1 MSYTAHPGT
10 THRLSE
16 GTWHVISAI
25 AAVMGVVAAGVGAML
40 AYGPNAGT
48 LTVFAWT
55 WDVSE
60 LSDMWAP
67 FLMMAG
73 GFVAA
78 LTMGIGSLR
87 GMDDDTNRRLV
98 TAESLL
104 AFAGL
109 AALVTGFVLLF

>member
-10 THRLSE
+10 THRISE
-16 GTWHVISAI
+16 GTWHVIGAI
-25 AAVMGVVAAGVGAML
+25 AAVLGVVAAAVGALL

-55 WDVSE
+55 WNVSE

-67 FLMMAG
+67 FLMMGG

-78 LTMGIGSLR
+78 LTMGIESLR
-87 GMDDDTNRRLV
+87 GMDDDTNRWV
-98 TAESLL
+98 VAAESLIAL
-104 AFAGL
+104 AGL
-109 AALVTGFVLLF
+109 AALVIGFVLLF